1 MDSSEAAR
9 RRRAGHRLGAT
20 EAKGAQFPSALASA
34 ALALASVLLACV
46 GCAGLAA
53 AMLRRRRRGGG
64 ENPKSVWFRLNLR
77 RRGKKGGGGG
87 GLLGS
92 GGRTVWRRRRVG
104 PEPVVR
110 MTDLEM
116 SGMNLKN
123 QANNY
128 FATSHG
134 TSQEIIARR
143 LPRQRYSRPGGGG
156 EAAAARHSQHSQS
169 CEQSSLLPPLN
180 CFPSN

>member
-1 MDSSEAAR
+1 MFSSQGEKRSTKINPFFFFQSDFSSPGGPVDPSEAAR

-20 EAKGAQFPSALASA
+20 EAKGAQFPSALAAA

-53 AMLRRRRRGGG
+53 AMLRRRRGGGGGGG
-64 ENPKSVWFRLNLR
+64 ENPKSVWYRLNLR
-77 RRGKKGGGGG
+77 RRGKKGGGG

-110 MTDLEM
+110 MRDLEM
-116 SGMNLKN
+116 SGMNWKS
-123 QANNY
+123 QAND
-128 FATSHG
+128 
-134 TSQEIIARR
+134 
-143 LPRQRYSRPGGGG
+143 
-156 EAAAARHSQHSQS
+156 
-169 CEQSSLLPPLN
+169 
-180 CFPSN
+180 

>member
-1 MDSSEAAR
+1 MFCSHHNSQGGKRNNKINLFLFQSDFSSPGGPVDPSEAAR

-20 EAKGAQFPSALASA
+20 EAKGAQSPSALAAA

-64 ENPKSVWFRLNLR
+64 ENPKSVWYRLNLR

-116 SGMNLKN
+116 SGMNWKS
-123 QANNY
+123 QAND
-128 FATSHG
+128 
-134 TSQEIIARR
+134 
-143 LPRQRYSRPGGGG
+143 
-156 EAAAARHSQHSQS
+156 
-169 CEQSSLLPPLN
+169 
-180 CFPSN
+180 